1 MSTNSKSPDSK
12 SPTNTSFKGYVADV
26 ERNNTPDAQRALDD
40 SRRRFSLGARLLAR
54 RLAAG
59 MTQREL
65 ARASGIDQ
73 AEISRIERGQSNPT
87 VQTLHALGAPL
98 GVVLDF
104 ALAEAS

>member
-1 MSTNSKSPDSK
+1 MST
-12 SPTNTSFKGYVADV
+12 SFRRYVEEV
-26 ERNNTPDAQRALDD
+26 ERNASPDERRTLDD
-40 SRRRFSLGARLLAR
+40 SRRRFAIGAKLLDR

-59 MTQREL
+59 MSQREL
-65 ARASGIDQ
+65 ATASGIDQ

-104 ALAEAS
+104 APAEAA

>member
-1 MSTNSKSPDSK
+1 MSTTFKSSK
-12 SPTNTSFKGYVADV
+12 SPTSTSFKTYVEDV
-26 ERNNTPDAQRALDD
+26 ERNNTPEEQRALED
-40 SRRRFSLGARLLAR
+40 SRRRFAIGSRLLDR

-73 AEISRIERGQSNPT
+73 AEISRIERGQANPT
-87 VQTLHALGAPL
+87 VQTLQALGAPL

-104 ALAEAS
+104 AAS